1 MGKLKDRLTND
12 WNTMWQKDNLG
23 GTITG
28 LAGGVVS
35 AVGAGITNAQI
46 QDTSDDESFIEN
58 VGNQQ
63 FNSSST
69 DNLMASFD
77 TVNGMART
85 NYTRDDLKALSTGQH
100 LANLGLSTLGGFAQG
115 ASSGNLWL
123 GLGKAILDGVGSG
136 IGWATEGPRL
146 QKKATELNRLAEDAN
161 KQYLNNFANAAS
173 NTQNKMFN
181 NSLLNIAAY
190 GGPLFN
196 HGGDWSNGLTF
207 INEGGTHEQ
216 NPLGGVPVGVDQ
228 EGTPNLV
235 EEGEIIWNDYVFSNR
250 LKPTK
255 KQLET
260 VGFNPKY
267 EGMTFAEVVEKV
279 QQESAENPLDKI
291 STDTLNENLMYL
303 MTMQEEI
310 RMKKEAKKNKF
321 DLGGPT
327 DSTAVAI
334 GNLANQIAEEQYYKY
349 LGYPNAEVGKRIQK
363 EQKYTKAINSLFE
376 RFPIEN
382 TLESILSKF
391 SKKEK
396 TTGRNKKESNKFP
409 DGGGLYDGVFT
420 VYGNNG
426 KPIYLPTAESLIKKY
441 NLDEDIP
448 IEDIQ
453 TQDVLIEDNSIDIP
467 EFDWSVLDNTT
478 TNKSKLPWWQ
488 SAMRYASPALHGI
501 LLANNLQKPDY
512 SDERDLMRKA
522 SSMTRGSHT
531 PLGTTLDLDLMDR
544 NVYTNPILANAA
556 ANRRALQQGPTDPRA
571 ALLANNYITNNALGM
586 ADIQGTQA
594 NNEIKSKIAQFE
606 LTKGQANAELAL
618 RDLAMDQQADQVG
631 LNVMANAIQS
641 MSAKNAMRNQAISAE
656 ASGLADDFTM
666 MARERDD
673 RALMEKLIGSGAL
686 QWTKAKNGGML
697 TRNRR
702 RK

>member
-1 MGKLKDRLTND
+1 MATKLTDK
-12 WNTMWQKDNLG
+12 QKSMLG
-23 GTITG
+23 SGATG
-28 LAGGVVS
+28 LAS
-35 AVGAGITNAQI
+35 GIGLGTSLAQI
-46 QDTSDDESFIEN
+46 KDTSADEAFIEG
-58 VGNQQ
+58 VGNTQ
-63 FNSSST
+63 FDTGDTNT
-69 DNLMASFD
+69 LMASFD
-77 TVNGMART
+77 TNNMART
-85 NYTRDDLKALSTGQH
+85 NYTADEIRGFTDGQLAGNILASTATGALSGATK
-100 LANLGLSTLGGFAQG
+100 GGWVGALLEGGSNFIGGTIGALVGNAKAQKR
-115 ASSGNLWL
+115 A
-123 GLGKAILDGVGSG
+123 A
-136 IGWATEGPRL
+136 
-146 QKKATELNRLAEDAN
+146 ELNSLAEEN
-161 KQYLNNFANAAS
+161 NRLYLNNFANAAS

-181 NSLLNIAAY
+181 NSLLNISAY

-228 EGTPNLV
+228 EGVPNLV
-235 EEGEIIWNDYVFSNR
+235 EEGEIIWNDYVFSNM

-291 STDTLNENLMYL
+291 NTDTLNENLMYL

-310 RMKKEAKKNKF
+310 RMKKE
-321 DLGGPT
+321 
-327 DSTAVAI
+327 
-334 GNLANQIAEEQYYKY
+334 
-349 LGYPNAEVGKRIQK
+349 
-363 EQKYTKAINSLFE
+363 
-376 RFPIEN
+376 
-382 TLESILSKF
+382 
-391 SKKEK
+391 KKEA
-396 TTGRNKKESNKFP
+396 NKFP
-409 DGGGLYDGVFT
+409 DGGGLYDGIFT
-420 VYGNNG
+420 MYGNNG

-441 NLDEDIP
+441 NLDKDIP

-453 TQDVLIEDNSIDIP
+453 TQDVLIEDSGIDIP
-467 EFDWSVLDNTT
+467 EFDWSVFDDTI
-478 TNKSKLPWWQ
+478 TNKSELPWWQ

-512 SDERDLMRKA
+512 SDEKALMRKA
-522 SSMTRGSHT
+522 SGMTRGSHT
-531 PLGTTLDLDLMDR
+531 PIGTTLDLDLMDR

-556 ANRRALQQGPTDPRA
+556 ANRRAIQQGPTDPRA
-571 ALLANNYITNNALGM
+571 ALLANNYITNNAIGM

-594 NNEIKSKIAQFE
+594 NNAIKAQKAQFD
-606 LTKGQANAELAL
+606 LTKEQANAELAL

-641 MSAKNAMRNQAISAE
+641 MNAKNAMRNQAIGAE

-686 QWTKAKNGGML
+686 QWAKAKNGGML
-697 TRNRR
+697 TRKRR

>member
-1 MGKLKDRLTND
+1 MAKKLTDK
-12 WNTMWQKDNLG
+12 QKSMLG
-23 GTITG
+23 SAATG
-28 LAGGVVS
+28 LS
-35 AVGAGITNAQI
+35 SGIGLGTSLAQI
-46 QDTSDDESFIEN
+46 EDTSADEAFIEG
-58 VGNQQ
+58 VGNTQ
-63 FNSSST
+63 FDTGDTNT
-69 DNLMASFD
+69 LMASFD
-77 TVNGMART
+77 TNNMART
-85 NYTRDDLKALSTGQH
+85 NYTADEIRGFTPGQIAGSIIGNTATSMLGSESITEAFGKGLFTLAGGLLGAGAGDVKA
-100 LANLGLSTLGGFAQG
+100 
-115 ASSGNLWL
+115 
-123 GLGKAILDGVGSG
+123 
-136 IGWATEGPRL
+136 
-146 QKKATELNRLAEDAN
+146 QKRAAELNSLAEENN
-161 KQYLNNFANAAS
+161 KIYLNNFANAAS

-181 NSLLNIAAY
+181 NSLLNLSAY

-260 VGFNPKY
+260 IGFDPKY
-267 EGMTFAEVVEKV
+267 ERWTFAKIVEDMQKA
-279 QQESAENPLDKI
+279 SAENPLDKI

-310 RMKKEAKKNKF
+310 RMKKQAKKNSKNMF
-321 DLGGPT
+321 PFGGDLTPEE
-327 DSTAVAI
+327 
-334 GNLANQIAEEQYYKY
+334 LAEI
-349 LGYPNAEVGKRIQK
+349 
-363 EQKYTKAINSLFE
+363 
-376 RFPIEN
+376 
-382 TLESILSKF
+382 
-391 SKKEK
+391 
-396 TTGRNKKESNKFP
+396 
-409 DGGGLYDGVFT
+409 
-420 VYGNNG
+420 
-426 KPIYLPTAESLIKKY
+426 
-441 NLDEDIP
+441 
-448 IEDIQ
+448 
-453 TQDVLIEDNSIDIP
+453 DNITS
-467 EFDWSVLDNTT
+467 SVLDEGFMPLTIAAANASGK
-478 TNKSKLPWWQ
+478 NAGKNPWWQ

-512 SDERDLMRKA
+512 SDEQALMRKA

-531 PLGTTLDLDLMDR
+531 PIGTTLDLDLMDR

-556 ANRRALQQGPTDPRA
+556 ANRRAIQQGPTDPRA
-571 ALLANNYITNNALGM
+571 ALLANNHITNNALSM

-594 NNEIKSKIAQFE
+594 NNAIKAQEAQFY
-606 LTKGQANAELAL
+606 LTRDKANAELAL

-631 LNVMANAIQS
+631 LNVIANAIQS
-641 MSAKNAMRNQAISAE
+641 MNAKNAMRNQAIGPE

-673 RALMEKLIGSGAL
+673 RALMEKLINSDAL
-686 QWTKAKNGGML
+686 RRVKPTAKNGGML

>member
-1 MGKLKDRLTND
+1 MAKKLTDK
-12 WNTMWQKDNLG
+12 QKSMLG
-23 GTITG
+23 SAATG
-28 LAGGVVS
+28 LS
-35 AVGAGITNAQI
+35 SGIGLGTSLAQI
-46 QDTSDDESFIEN
+46 DDTSGQEALIEG
-58 VGNQQ
+58 VGSTQ
-63 FNSSST
+63 FAGDYDS
-69 DNLMASFD
+69 LMNSFD
-77 TVNGMART
+77 ATNMART
-85 NYTRDDLKALSTGQH
+85 NYTADEIRGFTDAQLAGNILTSTATGALSGATKGGWVGA
-100 LANLGLSTLGGFAQG
+100 LIEGGSNLIGGTVGALIGNRKAQD
-115 ASSGNLWL
+115 
-123 GLGKAILDGVGSG
+123 KA
-136 IGWATEGPRL
+136 ERL
-146 QKKATELNRLAEDAN
+146 NYLAEEN
-161 KQYLNNFANAAS
+161 NRIYLNNFANAVS

-181 NSLLNIAAY
+181 NSLLNIGAY

-310 RMKKEAKKNKF
+310 RMKKEAKKNNKNMF
-321 DLGGPT
+321 PFGGDLTPEELAEI
-327 DSTAVAI
+327 DAI
-334 GNLANQIAEEQYYKY
+334 
-349 LGYPNAEVGKRIQK
+349 
-363 EQKYTKAINSLFE
+363 T
-376 RFPIEN
+376 
-382 TLESILSKF
+382 
-391 SKKEK
+391 
-396 TTGRNKKESNKFP
+396 SN
-409 DGGGLYDGVFT
+409 V
-420 VYGNNG
+420 
-426 KPIYLPTAESLIKKY
+426 
-441 NLDEDIP
+441 LDENFMPLTIAAA
-448 IEDIQ
+448 
-453 TQDVLIEDNSIDIP
+453 NASGK
-467 EFDWSVLDNTT
+467 NT
-478 TNKSKLPWWQ
+478 SKNPWWQ

-512 SDERDLMRKA
+512 SDEKALMRKA
-522 SSMTRGSHT
+522 SGMTRGSHT
-531 PLGTTLDLDLMDR
+531 PIGTTLDLDLMDR

-556 ANRRALQQGPTDPRA
+556 ANRRAIQQGPTDPRA
-571 ALLANNYITNNALGM
+571 ALLANNYITNNAIGM

-594 NNEIKSKIAQFE
+594 NNEIKSKIAQFD
-606 LTKGQANAELAL
+606 LTRDQANAELAL
-618 RDLAMDQQADQVG
+618 KDLAMDQQADQVG
-631 LNVMANAIQS
+631 INVMANDIQS
-641 MSAKNAMRNQAISAE
+641 MNAKNAMRNQAIGAE

-686 QWTKAKNGGML
+686 QWAKAKNGGML
-697 TRNRR
+697 TRKRR

>member
-1 MGKLKDRLTND
+1 MATKLTDK
-12 WNTMWQKDNLG
+12 QKGMLG
-23 GTITG
+23 SGATG
-28 LAGGVVS
+28 LAS
-35 AVGAGITNAQI
+35 GIGLGTSLAQI
-46 QDTSDDESFIEN
+46 EDTSADEAFIEG
-58 VGNQQ
+58 VGNTQ
-63 FNSSST
+63 FDTGDTNT
-69 DNLMASFD
+69 LMASFD
-77 TVNGMART
+77 TNNMART
-85 NYTRDDLKALSTGQH
+85 NYTADEIRGFTDGQLAGNILASTATGALSGATK
-100 LANLGLSTLGGFAQG
+100 GGWVGALLEGGSNFIGGTIGALVGNAKAQKR
-115 ASSGNLWL
+115 A
-123 GLGKAILDGVGSG
+123 A
-136 IGWATEGPRL
+136 
-146 QKKATELNRLAEDAN
+146 ELNSLAEEN
-161 KQYLNNFANAAS
+161 NRLYLNNFANAAS

-181 NSLLNIAAY
+181 NSLLNISAY

-228 EGTPNLV
+228 EGVPNLV
-235 EEGEIIWNDYVFSNR
+235 EEGEIIWNDYVFSNM

-291 STDTLNENLMYL
+291 NTDTLNENLMYL

-310 RMKKEAKKNKF
+310 RMKKE
-321 DLGGPT
+321 
-327 DSTAVAI
+327 
-334 GNLANQIAEEQYYKY
+334 
-349 LGYPNAEVGKRIQK
+349 
-363 EQKYTKAINSLFE
+363 
-376 RFPIEN
+376 
-382 TLESILSKF
+382 
-391 SKKEK
+391 KKEA
-396 TTGRNKKESNKFP
+396 NKFP
-409 DGGGLYDGVFT
+409 DGGGLYDGIFT
-420 VYGNNG
+420 MYGNNG

-441 NLDEDIP
+441 NLDKDIP

-453 TQDVLIEDNSIDIP
+453 TQDVLIEDSGIDIP
-467 EFDWSVLDNTT
+467 EFDWSVFDDTI
-478 TNKSKLPWWQ
+478 TNKSELPWWQ

-512 SDERDLMRKA
+512 SDEKALMRKA
-522 SSMTRGSHT
+522 SGMTRGSHT
-531 PLGTTLDLDLMDR
+531 PIGTTLDLDLMDR

-556 ANRRALQQGPTDPRA
+556 ANRRAIQQGPTDPRA
-571 ALLANNYITNNALGM
+571 ALLANNYITNNAIGM

-594 NNEIKSKIAQFE
+594 NNAIKAQKAQFD
-606 LTKGQANAELAL
+606 LTKEQANAELAL

-631 LNVMANAIQS
+631 INVMANAIQS
-641 MSAKNAMRNQAISAE
+641 MNAKNAMRNQAIGAE

-686 QWTKAKNGGML
+686 QWAKAKNGGML
-697 TRNRR
+697 TRKRR